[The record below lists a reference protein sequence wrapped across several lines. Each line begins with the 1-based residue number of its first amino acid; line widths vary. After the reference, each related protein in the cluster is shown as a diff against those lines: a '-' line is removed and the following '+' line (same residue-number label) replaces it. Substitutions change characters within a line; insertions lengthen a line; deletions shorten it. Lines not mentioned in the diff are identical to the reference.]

1 MNLENYNLNHIA
13 IIMDGNGRWAEQQ
26 GLDRT
31 AGHAA
36 GEHSL
41 SKVIDWALD
50 NNLKWLTVY
59 AFSTENWSRSNHE
72 VDYLMFFNRDLLTR
86 RREEFN
92 KKGVRFFF
100 IGDLKDQMIPDENK
114 KLMKDTESL
123 TRENEKLNL
132 VFAFNYGSEKE
143 IHNAAFNIA
152 WKRILYNPFKLS
164 AWFLTRKYF
173 EQHFNDYLYLPKM
186 PNPDLLIRTA
196 GEKRLSNF
204 LLLQLSYTELM
215 FVETLWPDFNE
226 DNMEEAVNEFSN
238 RNRKYGGV

>member
-1 MNLENYNLNHIA
+1 MNLENYNLKHIA

-36 GEHSL
+36 GEYSL
-41 SKVIDWALD
+41 SKVIDWSIQ

-59 AFSTENWSRSNHE
+59 AFSTENWSRSSEE

-100 IGDLKDQMIPDENK
+100 IGDLKDKMIPDENK

-132 VFAFNYGSEKE
+132 VFAFNYGSQKE
-143 IHNAAFNIA
+143 IHNAA
-152 WKRILYNPFKLS
+152 YNLARKNFTWL
-164 AWFLTRKYF
+164 LTRKHV
-173 EQHFNDYLYLPKM
+173 EEHFNDYLYLPQM

-215 FVETLWPDFNE
+215 FIETLWPDFNE
-226 DNMEEAVNEFSN
+226 DNMIEAVKEYKN
-238 RNRKYGGV
+238 RTRKYGGI

>member
-1 MNLENYNLNHIA
+1 MNLEDHNLKHIA

-41 SKVIDWALD
+41 SKVIDWALE

-59 AFSTENWSRSNHE
+59 AFSTENWSRSNEE

-92 KKGVRFFF
+92 EKGVRFFF
-100 IGDLKDQMIPDENK
+100 IGDLKDKMIPDENK

-123 TRENEKLNL
+123 TGGNEKLNL

-143 IHNAAFNIA
+143 IHTAAYNLA
-152 WKRILYNPFKLS
+152 WKHFNFLKPS
-164 AWFLTRKYF
+164 AWLFTKKHV
-173 EQHFNDYLYLPKM
+173 EEHFTDYLYLPHM

-215 FVETLWPDFNE
+215 FVEALWPDFNE
-226 DNMEEAVNEFSN
+226 ENMEEAVKEFKN
-238 RNRKYGGV
+238 RTRKYGGI

>member
-1 MNLENYNLNHIA
+1 MNLENYNLKHIA

-36 GEHSL
+36 GEYSL
-41 SKVIDWALD
+41 SKVIDWSIQ

-59 AFSTENWSRSNHE
+59 AFSTENWSRSSEE

-100 IGDLKDQMIPDENK
+100 IGDLKDKMIPDENK

-132 VFAFNYGSEKE
+132 VFAFNYGSQKE
-143 IHNAAFNIA
+143 IHNAA
-152 WKRILYNPFKLS
+152 YNLARKHFTWL
-164 AWFLTRKYF
+164 LTRKHV
-173 EQHFNDYLYLPKM
+173 EEHFNDYLYLPQM

-215 FVETLWPDFNE
+215 FIETLWPDFNE
-226 DNMEEAVNEFSN
+226 DNMIEAVKEYKN
-238 RNRKYGGV
+238 RTRKYGGI